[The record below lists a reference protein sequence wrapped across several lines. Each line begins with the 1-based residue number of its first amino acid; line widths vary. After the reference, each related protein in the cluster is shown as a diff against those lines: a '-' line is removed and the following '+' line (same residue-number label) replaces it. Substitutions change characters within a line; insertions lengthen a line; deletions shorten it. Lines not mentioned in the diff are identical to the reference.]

1 MQDVVHQMMRQEF
14 VASLLDDLAGV
25 PAAVA
30 AAGDAPLR
38 ELAARRRGAGGGDG
52 GEQCT
57 LGSFFLFFWP
67 TDSLLLQHL
76 IAETKNTALWQPYA
90 LCARV
95 RVHIHMPIK
104 HEHVCADIRSMPFRS
119 HVQHTRTQTGE

>member
-1 MQDVVHQMMRQEF
+1 MMRQEF

-52 GEQCT
+52 GEQ
-57 LGSFFLFFWP
+57 
-67 TDSLLLQHL
+67 
-76 IAETKNTALWQPYA
+76 
-90 LCARV
+90 
-95 RVHIHMPIK
+95 
-104 HEHVCADIRSMPFRS
+104 
-119 HVQHTRTQTGE
+119 

>member
-38 ELAARRRGAGGGDG
+38 ELAARRRGAAKGDV
-52 GEQCT
+52 GERC
-57 LGSFFLFFWP
+57 
-67 TDSLLLQHL
+67 
-76 IAETKNTALWQPYA
+76 IAPPLWF
-90 LCARV
+90 
-95 RVHIHMPIK
+95 I
-104 HEHVCADIRSMPFRS
+104 
-119 HVQHTRTQTGE
+119 